1 MFYYLLIHTREA
13 FHVMDHKNKIV
24 VDRVFGQLDYLQQQI
39 MSYLSINDVFQSF
52 ILSKRWKNV
61 WTTVPILKVHT
72 TLFGSS
78 EVRKNLDI
86 QRKLQDFYISMG
98 KTLGRHCKQRL
109 SIKEFSLIHCLVIS
123 NHFLLLI
130 VGLTMWLGVMSKSC
144 P

>member
-1 MFYYLLIHTREA
+1 MFYYLLIHTKEA

-78 EVRKNLDI
+78 KVRKNLDI
-86 QRKLQDFYISMG
+86 
-98 KTLGRHCKQRL
+98 
-109 SIKEFSLIHCLVIS
+109 
-123 NHFLLLI
+123 
-130 VGLTMWLGVMSKSC
+130 
-144 P
+144 